1 MLEAYN
7 IQERELQ
14 GLQKTHQLFLAFAGY
29 TQQALQ
35 VQNAKT

>member
-14 GLQKTHQLFLAFAGY
+14 GFQKTHQLFLAFAGY

-35 VQNAKT
+35 VQHAKT